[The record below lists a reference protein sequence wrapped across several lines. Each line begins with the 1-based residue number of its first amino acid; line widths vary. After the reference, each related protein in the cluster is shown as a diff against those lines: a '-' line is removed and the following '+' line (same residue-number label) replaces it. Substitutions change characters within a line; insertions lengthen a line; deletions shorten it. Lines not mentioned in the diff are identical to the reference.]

1 MKIVII
7 SVGKLSSDIA
17 SLCSKYQ
24 KMISSRLEYI
34 ELPHSKKSNIKEI
47 IVEETEFIRKKIKK
61 NSLVILLDRL
71 GQQYSSEEF
80 ANIIKESLE
89 NNQDID
95 FIIGGSHGVD
105 NSIIGTMVDYKLCI
119 SMMTFPH
126 QIVKLLLLEQIYRA
140 QTIIQNHPYHK

>member
-17 SLCSKYQ
+17 TLCDRYR
-24 KMISSRLEYI
+24 KMIFDRVEYI
-34 ELPHSKKSNIKEI
+34 ELPHSKKSNINEI
-47 IVEETEFIRKKIKK
+47 KAEETDYIKKKIRPK
-61 NSLVILLDRL
+61 SLVILLDRL
-71 GQQYSSEEF
+71 GKQYSSEEF
-80 ANIIKESLE
+80 AKIIKITAEKS
-89 NNQDID
+89 QDID

-105 NSIIGTMVDYKLCI
+105 DSINEIVNYKLCI

-126 QIVKLLLLEQIYRA
+126 QIAKLLLLEQIYRA